1 MLKQINDWIV
11 NTDSIE
17 QIYFS
22 MKWKLVFRTNTGEE
36 THFYITLENEDNED
50 DEEGTKALSKLND
63 LLQDPRVTFIDLNN
77 LFGD

>member
-1 MLKQINDWIV
+1 MLKQINDWII

-36 THFYITLENEDNED
+36 TYFYLDLIDED
-50 DEEGTKALSKLND
+50 DEGSKTLSKLNE
-63 LLQDPRVTFIDLNN
+63 LLHDPRIKLINLNN
-77 LFGD
+77 L